1 VVDIYRQVQRM
12 GQHYIQDQRVEHIIL
27 TNQEIELIQRKNRH
41 CKIIILRINKT
52 VRKNFNICM
61 NIITIR
67 FKEESF

>member
-41 CKIIILRINKT
+41 CKIIIVRINKT

-61 NIITIR
+61 NIMTIR

>member
-1 VVDIYRQVQRM
+1 MVDIYRQVQRM